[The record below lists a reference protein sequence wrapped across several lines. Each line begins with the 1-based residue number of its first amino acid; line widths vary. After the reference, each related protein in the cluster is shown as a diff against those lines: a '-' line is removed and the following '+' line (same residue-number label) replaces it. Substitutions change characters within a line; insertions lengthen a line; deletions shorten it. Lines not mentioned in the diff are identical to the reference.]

1 MKKSGFTLAEVLI
14 TLVII
19 GVIAALTLG
28 TVISNSSKKQLE
40 SQIKKFHAQFANA
53 IQLYMADNNVE
64 NLDDVRDN
72 FDINEFVYNY
82 LKVTTK
88 CSEGPNSCFADEYI
102 ITPGEDPAENPLPRT
117 GGDYIGYKLA
127 DGSAFEIILSWVSGE
142 SGFAYIS
149 FDVNGPKKPNK
160 AGQDLWVFYI
170 HSDGSIDGKEIT
182 PEVKR
187 SSSASEINDLV
198 NQGYQDNCPENAYA
212 SCFAYLI
219 RNDYK
224 IVD

>member
-53 IQLYMADNNVE
+53 IQLYMVDNE
-64 NLDDVRDN
+64 IDKFSDEYAE
-72 FDINEFVYNY
+72 FDEEKFINNY
-82 LKVTTK
+82 LKYTTK
-88 CSEGPNSCFADEYI
+88 CENGDTACFAEKYI
-102 ITPGEDPAENPLPRT
+102 INSGGESAENPLPAS
-117 GGDYIGYKLA
+117 GYMGYLLK
-127 DGSAFEIILSWVSGE
+127 DGSALSVSGR
-142 SGFAYIS
+142 AYVT

-160 AGQDLWVFYI
+160 AGQDLWAFYI
-170 HSDGSIDGKEIT
+170 HSDGSIDGSELT

-198 NQGYQDNCPENAYA
+198 NQGYQDNCPDNSYG